1 MNTILEYET
10 GRVVP
15 LRDDQ
20 AIPNHRA
27 TLKEADLRD
36 EPHLNLRRIL
46 VPVDFTPASVHALR
60 YAATLAER
68 FGSTVCLLHVVEH
81 GSFMN
86 DVDNTLLSKSDEE
99 MTQESTEQL
108 TRLARQE
115 LGPHLP
121 AKPVV
126 RCGKAARE
134 ILHAAETL
142 EADLIILA
150 AHKRSALGRWVL
162 GSTADQVVHQAACP
176 VLVIQCADKPQL
188 ERTLWRDTE
197 EDADAKPMA
206 SAMSGTP

>member
-27 TLKEADLRD
+27 ALKEADLRD

-60 YAATLAER
+60 HAASLAER

-99 MTQESTEQL
+99 LARESTEQL

-115 LGPHLP
+115 LGSHLR

-126 RCGKAARE
+126 RCGKPARE
-134 ILHAAETL
+134 ILAAAEML
-142 EADLIILA
+142 EADLVILA
-150 AHKRSALGRWVL
+150 AHRRSALGRWVL
-162 GSTADQVVHQAACP
+162 GSTADQVEHQPPCP
-176 VLVIQCADKPQL
+176 VLVIPCADKPQL
-188 ERTLWRDTE
+188 ETTLWRDP
-197 EDADAKPMA
+197 DDSADAKPAA
-206 SAMSGTP
+206 SAISGTP